1 MIAFV
6 LSGGANYGA
15 LQAGA
20 LKVLLEQGIFPDML
34 VGTSAGAL
42 NAAWLAKDPS
52 LEGAS
57 KLEHLWIEHAP
68 RLYRP
73 SNGVGMLLQLIKGSD
88 GLYSNQ
94 PLQRLI
100 SKLIGPQTLFRD
112 LSGPRLYLTSVRLR
126 DGKFYVFGDYPG
138 DRLLDG
144 MMSSSAMAP
153 FLPPWEVNG
162 DTYTDGG
169 LFAFL
174 PLNVAIERGATEI
187 YALEIRLTPTSE
199 SPKGML
205 AQIMQIMLLVV
216 ERQKKEEL
224 AHVHANQLI
233 RLHHLTL
240 NPQNDPGFWE
250 FSSAEAMIA
259 DGRRAAQEFLA
270 QEGISQKP

>member
-20 LKVLLEQGIFPDML
+20 LSVLVENGICPDML

-42 NAAWLAKDPS
+42 NAAWLARDPS
-52 LEGAS
+52 LRGAK

-68 RLYRP
+68 DLYHP
-73 SNGVGMLLQLIKGSD
+73 SNGVGMLLQLIIGSD

-100 SKLIGPQTLFRD
+100 CKLIDPQTTFSD

-144 MMSSSAMAP
+144 MMSSSAMSP

-174 PLNVAIERGATEI
+174 PLTVAIERGATEI
-187 YALEIRLTPTSE
+187 
-199 SPKGML
+199 
-205 AQIMQIMLLVV
+205 
-216 ERQKKEEL
+216 
-224 AHVHANQLI
+224 
-233 RLHHLTL
+233 
-240 NPQNDPGFWE
+240 
-250 FSSAEAMIA
+250 
-259 DGRRAAQEFLA
+259 
-270 QEGISQKP
+270 